1 MSSFF
6 DRVYEVVCRVPPG
19 RVTTYGD
26 VSRVLTGTA
35 RSARSVG
42 WALHGLPP
50 DRVDEVPWWRVI
62 NSKGRVSTSC
72 QEHSAS
78 EQQAR
83 LMDEGVEFGLDDRV
97 DLDRFGW
104 DGE

>member
-1 MSSFF
+1 VSSFF